1 MGGPE
6 PESEEFSLPV
16 VLKINVVKLIGRR
29 WGLTALTL
37 VLFFPKGKRNK
48 SVKGEVYR
56 YWLGWKDGWP
66 IRCGSPICLA
76 AYRVQIQTSLKI
88 KNQ

>member
-1 MGGPE
+1 MATKCTSRVRIHSSDLQIGGS
-6 PESEEFSLPV
+6 ESESEAFSLPV

-29 WGLTALTL
+29 WGFTALPL

-48 SVKGEVYR
+48 SVKGEVYYR

-66 IRCGSPICLA
+66 IRCS
-76 AYRVQIQTSLKI
+76 
-88 KNQ
+88 

>member
-1 MGGPE
+1 MATKCSVRIRIHNSDLQIGGS
-6 PESEEFSLPV
+6 ESEAFSLPV

-29 WGLTALTL
+29 WGFTALPL
-37 VLFFPKGKRNK
+37 VIFFPAGKRNK

-66 IRCGSPICLA
+66 IRCS
-76 AYRVQIQTSLKI
+76 
-88 KNQ
+88 